1 MDGNHANQKKY
12 SMARK
17 AAVATATS
25 AETEPKAPG
34 RTRRSPRRNDLE
46 GLFGDGDGELEPIS
60 RSPYKDTRVGFL
72 MHDISRLRRSAF
84 DNIMKQIGVT
94 RAQWWVIAHLSR
106 HDGMMQ
112 VQLAEL
118 LDIGKASLGNLV
130 ERLEKGGWVVRRSDP
145 GDARLRRVYLTR
157 KARQLIDHIHDIE
170 FNFNEESLAGLDRDQ
185 RDNLLSALQLIKDNL
200 KSMLRDQSSNAA

>member
-1 MDGNHANQKKY
+1 MAKK
-12 SMARK
+12 
-17 AAVATATS
+17 AVATNTS
-25 AETEPKAPG
+25 PEAKPRAAV
-34 RTRRSPRRNDLE
+34 RARRSPRRSEFEDPL
-46 GLFGDGDGELEPIS
+46 GGDSEMEPIS

-130 ERLEKGGWVVRRSDP
+130 ERLEKGGWVDRRSDP
-145 GDARLRRVYLTR
+145 NDARLRRVYLTR
-157 KARQLIDHIHDIE
+157 KARQLIDHIHDLE
-170 FNFNEESLAGLDRDQ
+170 FNFNEESLAGLSREQ
-185 RDNLLSALQLIKDNL
+185 RDELLSALELIKGNL
-200 KSMLRDQSSNAA
+200 KAMLREQSEQG